1 MPTPSLAFSRLIEA
15 ADAVERSWS
24 LSQGAVERRALA
36 FFDATDAAVGL
47 LGNTAEVLGVP
58 QPLIAAWQH
67 ALPGA
72 DAIGLALRDDLKSVR
87 LYTQYWDAVVA
98 RVRAGQDGP
107 CPLYAGFKALP
118 DGSARIDSYICL
130 PNAPRA
136 EFMPEIEGALT
147 AFGADPQA
155 LDEAFRPLTPQ
166 ACIFT
171 RTRAPDRTSWLAT
184 LRRAELSPASMAT
197 ALSGVTDRLSDG
209 PEIAQAVRSRRLLHV
224 AGGEDGMKGRF
235 LTLYTETDPANLAD
249 FIRE

>member
-1 MPTPSLAFSRLIEA
+1 MPTPRLAFSRLTEA

-24 LSQGAVERRALA
+24 LSQGGVERRALA

-47 LGNTAEVLGVP
+47 LSDAAEVLGVP
-58 QPLIAAWQH
+58 QTLIAAWQR

-87 LYTQYWDAVVA
+87 LYTQYWDTVVA
-98 RVRAGQDGP
+98 RVRAGQEGP

-136 EFMPEIEGALT
+136 EFMPEIDSALT
-147 AFGADPQA
+147 AFGANPEA
-155 LDEAFRPLTPQ
+155 LDAVFRPLTPE

-171 RTRAPDRTSWLAT
+171 RTRAPHRDSWLAT

-197 ALSGVTDRLSDG
+197 ALSGVTDGLTDE
-209 PEIAQAVRSRRLLHV
+209 PEIAQAVRSRRLLHL
-224 AGGEDGMKGRF
+224 AGGEDAVKGRF
-235 LTLYTETDPANLAD
+235 LTLYTETDPADLAD